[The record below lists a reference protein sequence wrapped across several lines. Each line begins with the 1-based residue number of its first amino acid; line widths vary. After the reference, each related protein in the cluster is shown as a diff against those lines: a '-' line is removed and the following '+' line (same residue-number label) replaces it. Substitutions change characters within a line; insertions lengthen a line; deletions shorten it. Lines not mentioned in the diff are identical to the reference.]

1 MPFTFPVRI
10 SALSVLKKLFAG
22 FGDIIFDFGKIER
35 KWTPYQIFQIR
46 VTLYPWDSPRFQNLD
61 FRSGTVLLLDAYK
74 TSDKPFPNSGR
85 PLSKG
90 LSQGGG
96 FVVKLEPYLPA
107 KPLGEGRRFH
117 FAQYI

>member
-1 MPFTFPVRI
+1 MGTLPNIPDNSIHATTGSRI
-10 SALSVLKKLFAG
+10 C
-22 FGDIIFDFGKIER
+22 FD
-35 KWTPYQIFQIR
+35 QIQ
-46 VTLYPWDSPRFQNLD
+46 LM
-61 FRSGTVLLLDAYK
+61 LDAYK
-74 TSDKPFPNSGR
+74 TLETPFPTGGR